1 MLYYKVRSYADY
13 KYIATKVTDNVTM
26 NLQISCVPIER
37 ARSMHLDEQCMEGG
51 GARAVNHELANIR

>member
-37 ARSMHLDEQCMEGG
+37 ACSMHLDEQCREGE
-51 GARAVNHELANIR
+51 ARRGR